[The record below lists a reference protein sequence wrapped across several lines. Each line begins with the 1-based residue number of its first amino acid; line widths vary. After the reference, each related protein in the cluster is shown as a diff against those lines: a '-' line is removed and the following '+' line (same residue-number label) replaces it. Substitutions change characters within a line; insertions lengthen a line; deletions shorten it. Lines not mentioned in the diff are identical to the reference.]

1 MLQSLKSKEL
11 RDVLVDNQGIA
22 PGRVKRVENGFWKT
36 NVLIYLSA
44 LAGSRT
50 IGTLPRKKICSE
62 TKSRPLRKKIRIR
75 THHLIFTIIPS
86 YDNGLRGR
94 SAARAPVK

>member
-1 MLQSLKSKEL
+1 MRTTNNGTIVYAAKLQSKEL

-22 PGRVKRVENGFWKT
+22 PGRIKRVENGFWKT

-62 TKSRPLRKKIRIR
+62 TKSRPLEKDSN
-75 THHLIFTIIPS
+75 TDTPPYFYNNSL
-86 YDNGLRGR
+86 
-94 SAARAPVK
+94 V